1 MEKHEG
7 LPGRDGVQARRRFGA
22 EAAKGTAKGA
32 DAEVTEQIWGVWFFV
47 VL

>member
-7 LPGRDGVQARRRFGA
+7 LLGWDGVQARRRFGA

-32 DAEVTEQIWGVWFFV
+32 DAEVTEQIRGVRIFV